1 MRLIDLI
8 QELENL
14 YYSYDDEYKATMGE
28 PEIMIDSFELVR
40 DVLGDSTHR
49 FVYTGFQKEIHIDK
63 SADGVYDIIRSF
75 NTKEN

>member
-1 MRLIDLI
+1 
-8 QELENL
+8 
-14 YYSYDDEYKATMGE
+14 MGE